1 MSGQDA
7 MVAGGPGA
15 ARRGPGAVLPRPH
28 NAVIG
33 WSLTAGIAALLLL
46 IGALVVGLIE
56 FATGPAD
63 DPEVRYA
70 PLARLASAN
79 LVATPLLLL
88 AAVLALLGVIR
99 SRRRTYASVLLALA
113 AIALLI
119 TAPFF
124 VEESLQLAGVL
135 PR

>member
-7 MVAGGPGA
+7 MIAGGAGA
-15 ARRGPGAVLPRPH
+15 TRADAVLPRPH

-33 WSLTAGIAALLLL
+33 WSLAAGIAALLLL
-46 IGALVVGLIE
+46 IGALLIGLVE

-63 DPEVRYA
+63 DPALRYA
-70 PLARLASAN
+70 PLARLAGAN
-79 LVATPLLLL
+79 LLATPLLLA

-99 SRRRTYASVLLALA
+99 SRRRTWATVLLALA
-113 AIALLI
+113 AIALLV

-124 VEESLQLAGVL
+124 VEESLQLVGVL